1 MSDLP
6 VERAR
11 LKKQFPELTDADIHA
26 YETVTQRILSQRG
39 PAERGRVTRAVLE
52 TGRSAKAKAATG
64 ATLTEDE
71 RQALSYLDAVGKMQG
86 TTVKRS

>member
-6 VERAR
+6 VDRQR
-11 LKKQFPELTDADIHA
+11 LKKQFPDLTDADIEA
-26 YETVTQRILSQRG
+26 YEAVTQRILGQRN
-39 PAERGRVTRAVLE
+39 PLQRAKITRAILE
-52 TGRSAKAKAATG
+52 TGRAAKAKAETG
-64 ATLTEDE
+64 GTLTEDE

>member
-6 VERAR
+6 VDRVR
-11 LKKQFPELTDADIHA
+11 LKKQFPELTDGDIEA
-26 YETVTQRILSQRG
+26 YETVTERILSQRG
-39 PAERGRVTRAVLE
+39 PMERARLTRAVLE
-52 TGRSAKAKAATG
+52 TGRAAKAKAATG
-64 ATLTEDE
+64 TTLTEDE